1 MVRRAPSFA
10 ALALTVAVATVHVTA
25 RAVQPPVGQPVTR
38 STILGRL
45 ARPDERPLLT
55 YRARRHLE
63 AVTRGGRMRAE
74 LDAWTTLEDGRFT
87 FEVIAE
93 SGSSLIR
100 HRVLWAALDAEQRSQ
115 TAAIRD
121 QAALTEANYE
131 FFALNAT
138 PDRRLKLDVKPRRR
152 HVMLVEGA
160 LYFDEESADLV
171 RIEGELSKRPSFWTR
186 RVHIVREYQ
195 RIDGVHVP
203 VAMHSTADVLVSGES
218 TFSMTYDYAEING
231 RSLAH

>member
-1 MVRRAPSFA
+1 MVRRALSFA
-10 ALALTVAVATVHVTA
+10 ALTLALTIATVHVTA
-25 RAVQPPVGQPVTR
+25 RAVQQPAGQPVTR

-45 ARPDERPLLT
+45 SRPDERPLNS

-63 AVTRGGRMRAE
+63 AATRGGRMRAE
-74 LDAWTTLEDGRFT
+74 LDAWTTLDDGRFT

-100 HRVLWAALDAEQRSQ
+100 NRVLRAALDAEQHSQ
-115 TAAIRD
+115 TAEIRD

-131 FFALNAT
+131 FFALNAA
-138 PDRRLKLDVKPRRR
+138 PERRLRLDVKPRRH

-160 LYFDEESADLV
+160 LFFDDESADLV

-186 RVHIVREYQ
+186 RVRVVREYQ
-195 RIDGVHVP
+195 RIGGVHVP
-203 VAMHSTADVLVSGES
+203 VAMQSTADVLISGES
-218 TFSMTYDYAEING
+218 TFSMTYEYAEING
-231 RSLAH
+231 RPVVQ